1 MSDRELVLRHV
12 VADVHARRA
21 LPAEVRISGG
31 RIASVRELTGSEAL
45 RVVPGIL
52 IPGLVDAHVHIESSM
67 LPPWEFARV
76 AVRHGTVATVS
87 DPHEIANVLGAD
99 GIRFM
104 LDDAAGSPFTFWF
117 GVPSCVPAT
126 ALETAGAAL
135 DADAVA
141 ALLDDPRLPYLS
153 EMMNWPGVLAR
164 DPEVMAKIAAARAR
178 GKRVDGH
185 APGLLGADIAHYAAA
200 GIETDHEC
208 RTAEEGRARIA
219 AGMMLAIREGSAAR
233 NMDALL
239 PVLREHPDRCMW
251 CTDDAHPDTLLAGH
265 INRLMARAVAAGIDP
280 FDALR
285 AGTLNTVTHY
295 RMPCGLLRVGDRADM
310 ALVDDLRSFRVRR
323 TWIAGSMVAEEGVSR
338 LPGRA
343 SATPNRFRACRV
355 SADDLALRTGPGA
368 GSTVRAHV
376 IAVEDGQL
384 VTGHAMEAVTVSGS
398 AVAGGAAAGGAAAG
412 DVAGGGAAV
421 HVADADR
428 VVEPD
433 PSRDL
438 LLLAVVNRY
447 TDAPPALAL
456 VRGIGLT
463 RGAIASSVAHD
474 SHNVVAVGA
483 SRAELAE
490 AINAVCAARGG
501 LALTASGTHVL
512 ELPIA
517 GLMSDR
523 PAEDVAATYARLT
536 DGARALGSPLHAPF
550 MTLAFL
556 ALIVIP
562 ALKLSDRGLVDAT
575 AMRFVPPLE

>member
-1 MSDRELVLRHV
+1 M
-12 VADVHARRA
+12 HARRLA
-21 LPAEVRISGG
+21 PAEVRISGG
-31 RIASVRELTGSEAL
+31 RIASLRELAGPDAL
-45 RVVPGIL
+45 HVDPGIL

-126 ALETAGAAL
+126 ALETAGASL

-153 EMMNWPGVLAR
+153 EVMNWPGVLAR
-164 DPEVMAKIAAARAR
+164 DPQVMAKIAAARSR

-185 APGLLGADIAHYAAA
+185 APGLHGEDIARYAAA

-265 INRLMARAVAAGIDP
+265 IDRLMARAVAAGIDP

-285 AGTLNTVTHY
+285 AGTLNTVRHY
-295 RMPCGLLRVGDRADM
+295 GMPCGLLREGDRADM
-310 ALVDDLRSFRVRR
+310 ALVDDLTGFRVRR
-323 TWIAGSMVAEEGVSR
+323 TWIAGTAVAEDGVSK
-338 LPGRA
+338 LPRRA
-343 SATPNRFRACRV
+343 SATPNRFRARRV
-355 SADDLALRTGPGA
+355 SAADLALRPAPGA
-368 GSTVRAHV
+368 GSSARAHV
-376 IAVEDGQL
+376 ITVEDGQL
-384 VTGHAMEAVTVSGS
+384 VTGHAIEAVTASR
-398 AVAGGAAAGGAAAG
+398 GAAGQEAAP
-412 DVAGGGAAV
+412 DAA
-421 HVADADR
+421 
-428 VVEPD
+428 VEPD
-433 PSRDL
+433 PARDL

-447 TDAPPALAL
+447 ADAPPALAL
-456 VRGIGLT
+456 VRGIGLR

-483 SRAELAE
+483 SRGELAD

-501 LALTASGTHVL
+501 LALCASGTHVL

-523 PAEDVAATYARLT
+523 PAEEVAATYARLT
-536 DGARALGSPLHAPF
+536 EGGRALGSPLHAPF

-562 ALKLSDRGLVDAT
+562 ALKLSDRGLVDAS
-575 AMRFVPPLE
+575 AMRFIPPVE

>member
-1 MSDRELVLRHV
+1 MSEDRAPANSGVTVLRHA
-12 VADVHARRA
+12 VADVHARRVM
-21 LPAEVRISGG
+21 PAEVRIRDG
-31 RIASVRELTGSEAL
+31 RIESIEELAGADAA
-45 RVVPGIL
+45 RIDPGVL

-87 DPHEIANVLGAD
+87 DPHEIANVLGAE

-126 ALETAGAAL
+126 TLETAGAAL

-141 ALLDDPRLPYLS
+141 RLLDDPRLPYLS
-153 EMMNWPGVLAR
+153 EVMNWPGVLAH
-164 DPEVMAKIAAARAR
+164 DAQVMAKIAAAKAR

-185 APGLLGADIAHYAAA
+185 APGLIGEDIVRYASA

-208 RTAEEGRARIA
+208 RTADEGRARIA

-265 INRLMARAVAAGIDP
+265 IDRLMARAVAAGIDP

-285 AGTLNTVTHY
+285 AGTVNTVTHY
-295 RMPCGLLRVGDRADM
+295 GMPCGLLRAGDRADM

-323 TWIAGSMVAEEGVSR
+323 TWIAGAVVADNGISQ
-338 LPGRA
+338 LPRRA
-343 SATPNRFRACRV
+343 SATPNRFRQCRV
-355 SADDLALRTGPGA
+355 RAEHLRLRLAQESRVTA
-368 GSTVRAHV
+368 TAHV
-376 IAVEDGQL
+376 ITVEDGQL
-384 VTGHAMEAVTVSGS
+384 VTGHATETV
-398 AVAGGAAAGGAAAG
+398 
-412 DVAGGGAAV
+412 AV
-421 HVADADR
+421 HTGCI
-428 VVEPD
+428 EPD
-433 PSRDL
+433 PARDL

-447 TDAPPALAL
+447 ADAPPALAL
-456 VRGIGLT
+456 VRGIGLK

-483 SRAELAE
+483 SPSEVAD

-501 LALTASGTHVL
+501 LALAASGTHVL

-523 PAEDVAATYARLT
+523 PAEEVAATYARLT
-536 DGARALGSPLHAPF
+536 EGARALGSPLHAPF

-562 ALKLSDRGLVDAT
+562 ALKLSDRGLVDA
-575 AMRFVPPLE
+575 MSMNFVPPVE

>member
-1 MSDRELVLRHV
+1 MSDRDAILRHV
-12 VADVHARRA
+12 IADVHARR
-21 LPAEVRISGG
+21 LMPAELRISGG
-31 RIASVRELTGSEAL
+31 RIASIRELAGSDASD
-45 RVVPGIL
+45 VDPGIL
-52 IPGLVDAHVHIESSM
+52 IPGLIDAHVHVESSM

-126 ALETAGAAL
+126 TLETAGASL

-153 EMMNWPGVLAR
+153 EVMNWPGVLAR
-164 DPEVMAKIAAARAR
+164 DPQVMAKIAAAKSR

-185 APGLLGADIAHYAAA
+185 APGLHGDDIVRYSAA

-208 RTAEEGRARIA
+208 RTADEGRARIA

-265 INRLMARAVAAGIDP
+265 INRLMARAVDAGVDP

-295 RMPCGLLRVGDRADM
+295 GMPCGLLRAGDRADM

-323 TWIAGSMVAEEGVSR
+323 TWIAGTAVAEDGVSK
-338 LPGRA
+338 LPRRA
-343 SATPNRFRACRV
+343 SATPNRFRTCRV
-355 SADDLALRTGPGA
+355 TPADLALAPAA
-368 GSTVRAHV
+368 GMGFPARAHV
-376 IAVEDGQL
+376 ITVEDGQL
-384 VTGHAMEAVTVSGS
+384 VTGHAVEPLS
-398 AVAGGAAAGGAAAG
+398 ARAGPDTQGVAPRG
-412 DVAGGGAAV
+412 
-421 HVADADR
+421 

-447 TDAPPALAL
+447 VDAPPALAL
-456 VRGIGLT
+456 VRGIGLR

-483 SRAELAE
+483 SRAELAD

-501 LALTASGTHVL
+501 LALCSSGTHVL

-523 PAEDVAATYARLT
+523 PAEEVAATYARLT

-562 ALKLSDRGLVDAT
+562 ALKLSDRGLVDAR
-575 AMRFVPPLE
+575 AMRFIPPVE

>member
-1 MSDRELVLRHV
+1 MSDRELILRHL
-12 VADVHARRA
+12 VADVHARRTM
-21 LPAEVRISGG
+21 PAEVRISSG
-31 RIASVRELTGSEAL
+31 RIASMRELTGPDAS
-45 RVVPGIL
+45 RVDPGIL
-52 IPGLVDAHVHIESSM
+52 IPGLIDAHVHIESSM

-126 ALETAGAAL
+126 TLETAGASL

-153 EMMNWPGVLAR
+153 EVMNWPGVLAR
-164 DPEVMAKIAAARAR
+164 DPEVMAKIAAAKAH
-178 GKRVDGH
+178 GKRIDGH
-185 APGLLGADIAHYAAA
+185 APGLLGDDIARYAAA

-208 RTAEEGRARIA
+208 RTAEEGRARVA

-265 INRLMARAVAAGIDP
+265 IDRLMARAVAAGIDP

-323 TWIAGSMVAEEGVSR
+323 TWIEGAVVAEEGVSR
-338 LPGRA
+338 LPRRA

-355 SADDLALRTGPGA
+355 GTEDLVLRMPPDTGSSA
-368 GSTVRAHV
+368 RAHV
-376 IAVEDGQL
+376 ITVEDGQL
-384 VTGHAMEAVTVSGS
+384 VTGHAMETVTVSGS
-398 AVAGGAAAGGAAAG
+398 AAAGGAAERAT
-412 DVAGGGAAV
+412 GA
-421 HVADADR
+421 DG

-501 LALTASGTHVL
+501 LALAASGTHVL

-523 PAEDVAATYARLT
+523 PAEDVAGTYARLT
-536 DGARALGSPLHAPF
+536 AGARALGSPLHAPF

-575 AMRFVPPLE
+575 AMRFVPPIE